1 MGGSSHR
8 LEERSSAL
16 AGGKAASVAI
26 RNLKCRLRRID
37 AFYHFAHP
45 E

>member
-1 MGGSSHR
+1 MGDGSHR
-8 LEERSSAL
+8 LEERSSAP
-16 AGGKAASVAI
+16 ARGKAASVAI

-37 AFYHFAHP
+37 AFCHFAHV

>member
-1 MGGSSHR
+1 MGDSSHR

-16 AGGKAASVAI
+16 ASGKAASVAI
-26 RNLKCRLRRID
+26 RNVKCRLRRID
-37 AFYHFAHP
+37 AFCHFTHP